1 MSNVFSDFTDKCEQ
15 NLSAKELEIINSEII
30 NIVSQEEIEYSS
42 SKISNNTFKLKIDLN
57 DFFDKILNRL
67 MKESS
72 ISSKLRL
79 LS

>member
-42 SKISNNTFKLKIDLN
+42 LKISNNTFKLKIDLN

>member
-30 NIVSQEEIEYSS
+30 NIVLQEEIEYSS

>member
-30 NIVSQEEIEYSS
+30 NIVLQEKIEYSS

>member
-30 NIVSQEEIEYSS
+30 NIVPQEEIEYSS
-42 SKISNNTFKLKIDLN
+42 LKISNNTFKLKIDLN

>member
-30 NIVSQEEIEYSS
+30 NIVSQEEIEYLS